1 VVTQSRRKKVRIRA
15 VALTAAG
22 VLAVAGVALASAAS
36 AQPSGHAQARSLSPA
51 HRSPEI
57 SVIEHSRQTSP
68 IKHIVVLYLENHSFD
83 SILGFWCNNHP
94 GRCPEGGMPASVK
107 LSNGVTVTPVHEP
120 DIVPNV
126 DHTVASQKA
135 AIDGGKMD
143 GWNKVSGCMPKVNYR
158 CVGGYN
164 EKLIPNALALASK
177 FAISDNTFSM
187 GDSPS
192 WGGHLYAVMGSLDNF
207 TGDNPV
213 KAKGVTA
220 GPGWGCN
227 SDKVTPWRES
237 DGTLENEPSCIPD
250 FNIGVQNG
258 GAFRPTPASYAPTIM
273 DRLSAAGL
281 SWKLFGDPDPE
292 VGGKP
297 SPGYIWDVCP
307 SFAECLD
314 TSQTNNN
321 VQASTFVSVAK
332 AGNLP
337 AFSLV
342 TPGGADAK
350 FSEHNGT
357 SMTAGD
363 DWLGQVANA
372 IMTGP
377 EWDSTA
383 LFITWDDCGCFYD
396 QVPPGDTVPPS
407 PNPDGTQRGPRSPL
421 IIVSPFARPAF
432 TDSTLTTFAGILAF
446 VEHTFGL
453 SPLGPN
459 DSAAYDFSGAFNF
472 SQKPLSP
479 AKMVYRKWPKD
490 AYHLNQAELR
500 QDT

>member
-1 VVTQSRRKKVRIRA
+1 VVTQSRRNKVRIRA
-15 VALTAAG
+15 VALASAG
-22 VLAVAGVALASAAS
+22 VLGVAGVALASAAS
-36 AQPSGHAQARSLSPA
+36 AHSPGHAPGRPAASARHNTKTSTIVKSGQA
-51 HRSPEI
+51 
-57 SVIEHSRQTSP
+57 SP
-68 IKHIVVLYLENHSFD
+68 IKHVVVLYLENHSFD
-83 SILGFWCNNHP
+83 SILGFYCDDHP
-94 GRCPEGGMPASVK
+94 GRCPQGGMPASVTLK
-107 LSNGVTVTPVHEP
+107 NGAVVTPVKEP

-126 DHTVASQKA
+126 SHTVASQHE

-143 GWNKVSGCMPKVNYR
+143 GWNLVSGCMASVHYR
-158 CVGGYN
+158 CVGGY
-164 EKLIPNALALASK
+164 KPAQIPNVATLANS

-213 KAKGVTA
+213 KAPKHAA

-227 SDKVTPWRES
+227 SFKVTPWREP

-250 FNIGVQNG
+250 FSIGVKNG
-258 GAFRPTPASYAPTIM
+258 GAFRKTPASYAPTIM

-281 SWKLFGDPDPE
+281 SWKLFGEPDPE

-321 VQASTFVSVAK
+321 VQANTFVSVAE

-363 DWLGQVANA
+363 DWLGQIANA
-372 IMTGP
+372 VMTGP
-377 EWDSTA
+377 EWNSTA

-396 QVPPGDTVPPS
+396 QVSPGDKIPPV
-407 PNPDGTQRGPRSPL
+407 PNPDGTARGPRSPL
-421 IIVSPFARPAF
+421 LIVSPYARPGY
-432 TDSTLTTFAGILAF
+432 TDTTVTTFAGILAY
-446 VEHTFGL
+446 VENNFGL
-453 SPLGPN
+453 EPLGPN
-459 DSAAYDFSGAFNF
+459 DSAAYDFSNAFNY
-472 SQKPLSP
+472 SQKPLPP
-479 AKMVYRKWPKD
+479 AKMIYRKWPKD
-490 AYHLNQAELR
+490 AYHLNKAELR